1 MTLKPWTGTYRMSL
15 SLYGIH
21 RSSFAD
27 YTSGLISFS
36 DCWAQQRN
44 ILDKCEQI
52 LKDQI
57 KELQG
62 ISLRRDVNVTESKI
76 NKEDNEDVKNITDES
91 STWSVGILS
100 NFLQR
105 PENEEKNRRDEQK
118 PSKESLTDF
127 LPNLKPNKTKK
138 NRNKQKPHTGKGSF
152 NCPECNFKSSI
163 FWNLKVHLGTHIGSI
178 FQCTLCEE
186 VHRRKFNVM
195 EHIRLKHQDKKRLAN
210 RKWVDMFIVCHCE
223 TCDVTGTVV
232 EYDQHL
238 HTQHHLPRHS
248 KRQ

>member
-1 MTLKPWTGTYRMSL
+1 MSL
-15 SLYGIH
+15 SLYEIH
-21 RSSFAD
+21 RASFAD
-27 YTSGLISFS
+27 YTSGLISFT

-57 KELQG
+57 KELQS
-62 ISLRRDVNVTESKI
+62 ISLRRDVHVTKSKI
-76 NKEDNEDVKNITDES
+76 NKEDFEDVKNITDES
-91 STWSVGILS
+91 STWSIGILS
-100 NFLQR
+100 NFLR
-105 PENEEKNRRDEQK
+105 SPENEEKNQRDEQK
-118 PSKESLTDF
+118 PFKESLTD
-127 LPNLKPNKTKK
+127 NLNNLEAYKTKK
-138 NRNKQKPHTGKGSF
+138 KRNKEKPKTGKGSF

-163 FWNLKVHLGTHIGSI
+163 FRNLKVHLGIHIGSI

-238 HTQHHLPRHS
+238 HTQHHLPRPT